1 MIWIIYLLQ
10 FQNKLLG
17 KVLINNYEIQ
27 YQMKGII
34 LHGGHGTR
42 LRPLTHTGPKQLL
55 PIANKPMSE
64 YCVDA
69 IKDCGITE
77 IAIIIGG
84 IGSNKVKEYYGD
96 GSKFNVKISYIEQ
109 DEPKGIAHAI
119 NLCKNFVGNDKFL
132 VFLGDNII
140 QKSISD
146 ISKKFE
152 TEDDDAL
159 VLLCEVSN
167 PERFGIADVKE
178 RKIIKI
184 MEKPKNP
191 PTNLAVTGIYFL
203 TTKIFDIFSR
213 LKPSWRNE
221 LEITDALQM
230 MLEEKN
236 TINYEM
242 ITDYWKDT
250 GTPDDI
256 IHANGE
262 VLKNMKPY
270 FSGIKDDSSE
280 ISGNTM
286 IGSDST
292 IHDNSKIL
300 GPCIIGKNCI
310 IEKNCTVGPNVSI
323 GDNSKLTNCNIQN
336 SIIMENCLIDSSM
349 KIRNSILASNS
360 SISLDG
366 NNDEK
371 VLLLGEGTK
380 ISL

>member
-1 MIWIIYLLQ
+1 
-10 FQNKLLG
+10 
-17 KVLINNYEIQ
+17 
-27 YQMKGII
+27 MKGII

-64 YCVDA
+64 YCVEA

-96 GSKFNVKISYIEQ
+96 GSKFNVKITYIEQ

-119 NLCKNFVGNDKFL
+119 NLCKTFVGNDKFL

-152 TEDDDAL
+152 TENDDAL

-178 RKIIKI
+178 NKIIKI

-236 TINYEM
+236 IVNYEM

-262 VLKNMKPY
+262 VLKNMKSY
-270 FSGIKDDSSE
+270 FSGIKDNDSE

-286 IGSDST
+286 IGNSST
-292 IHDNSKIL
+292 ISDNSKIL

-310 IEKNCTVGPNVSI
+310 IEKNCTIGPNVSI
-323 GDNSKLTNCNIQN
+323 GDNSKLTNCDIQN

-360 SISLDG
+360 SITLDE
-366 NNDEK
+366 NDDEK

>member
-1 MIWIIYLLQ
+1 
-10 FQNKLLG
+10 
-17 KVLINNYEIQ
+17 
-27 YQMKGII
+27 MKGII

-69 IKDCGITE
+69 IKNCGITE

-84 IGSNKVKEYYGD
+84 IGTNKVKEYYGD

-140 QKSISD
+140 QKSISN

-152 TEDDDAL
+152 TENFDAL

-178 RKIIKI
+178 NKIVKI

-191 PTNLAVTGIYFL
+191 PTNLAVTGIYLL
-203 TTKIFDIFSR
+203 TPKIFTIIEN

-221 LEITDALQM
+221 LEITDALDILLNQNDN
-230 MLEEKN
+230 LSFE
-236 TINYEM
+236 I

-250 GTPDDI
+250 GTPQDI

-262 VLKNMKPY
+262 IIKNIPEY
-270 FSGIKDDSSE
+270 FYGKKSE
-280 ISGNTM
+280 NTKISGKVLAGKNSV
-286 IGSDST
+286 IGENVT
-292 IHDNSKIL
+292 IH
-300 GPCIIGKNCI
+300 GPVIIGENCNINSGVI
-310 IEKNCTVGPNVSI
+310 IGPNTSI
-323 GDNSKLTNCNIQN
+323 GDNSIINRGNIQN
-336 SIIMENCLIDSSM
+336 SIIMENCEIDSVT
-349 KIRNSILASNS
+349 KIRDSIISNNSKIIQSDKS
-360 SISLDG
+360 TG
-366 NNDEK
+366 EK
-371 VLLLGEGTK
+371 IFLLGEGTK
-380 ISL
+380 IYL